1 MAYQKHFKLLFCA
14 LGIFVCYFY
23 FGILQEKITR
33 RQYGDG
39 KDCEKFTYMFSL
51 VFIQCLINYLFAK
64 TSLLTIMKQGE
75 DSTPKM
81 YYVLCAL
88 TYLLAMVCSNM
99 ALQFVS
105 YPTQV
110 IAKSAKPVPVMILGV
125 LLGKKV
131 YPVRKYLF
139 VLLVVFGVVLFMYKD
154 VTPAVKK
161 YSEGQTAFGEFLLLL
176 SLIMDGLLSAVQE
189 RMRAEHNSKSGH
201 MMLNINGW
209 SAVYSGSVIL
219 ASREIFDFIQFLH
232 RYPSTIWHIINFCIA
247 GAFGQYFIF
256 LTVAEFGPLPCSLI
270 TTTRKLF
277 TVLGSIVIFG
287 NNLIYRQ
294 WLDAFPIDSSNI
306 IQARGRNYPL
316 VKESVVKESTKKNVE
331 RWYFGFEKETEP
343 KEEEECTNRSIY
355 DFPTDLFSYQQ
366 RRHGAVVLHAFL
378 GLYCFLL
385 TAFVC
390 HDYLLP
396 AVDCICVNMHIS
408 TDVAGATFLAM
419 ASSFPELF
427 VNIIGTFLTE
437 SDLGAGTVVG
447 SAVFDTFATP
457 ACGALTTLYAIPLE
471 WRILSRDCTMY
482 VISVGTLVIIMW
494 DDRIQ
499 WYEAMV
505 LLILFCSYLIL
516 LFCGKIKKLCC
527 GKIICSDSDSIP
539 RLSNVGDKLSSNGSY
554 NLRQQNNAVAVNFN
568 ENANMEKLERKPNGT
583 RDPENVAN
591 SEKSMDRLVF
601 EYLFTWPKE
610 RNIIGKCWFI
620 LGWPLK
626 FLLFV
631 TIPDIRVE
639 RLKHWYPLSFIMC
652 IIWIAISSYLVSWM
666 VTVVGDTIE
675 IPDSIMGLTFLAAGG
690 NMPEMASIVVLAK
703 QGDGNMAMSNT
714 LGANILDILLCLGL
728 PWMIKCLMTGRDV
741 QIVSGALSYSVLST
755 VVCIIVLYAVIA
767 CFKFKLNK
775 KVGIIC
781 LLLYTIFLIFAILV
795 ELNIFFPV
803 NLPMC
808 D

>member
-294 WLDAFPIDSSNI
+294 WL
-306 IQARGRNYPL
+306 
-316 VKESVVKESTKKNVE
+316 
-331 RWYFGFEKETEP
+331 
-343 KEEEECTNRSIY
+343 
-355 DFPTDLFSYQQ
+355 
-366 RRHGAVVLHAFL
+366 
-378 GLYCFLL
+378 
-385 TAFVC
+385 
-390 HDYLLP
+390 
-396 AVDCICVNMHIS
+396 
-408 TDVAGATFLAM
+408 
-419 ASSFPELF
+419 
-427 VNIIGTFLTE
+427 
-437 SDLGAGTVVG
+437 
-447 SAVFDTFATP
+447 
-457 ACGALTTLYAIPLE
+457 
-471 WRILSRDCTMY
+471 
-482 VISVGTLVIIMW
+482 GTL
-494 DDRIQ
+494 
-499 WYEAMV
+499 
-505 LLILFCSYLIL
+505 
-516 LFCGKIKKLCC
+516 
-527 GKIICSDSDSIP
+527 
-539 RLSNVGDKLSSNGSY
+539 
-554 NLRQQNNAVAVNFN
+554 
-568 ENANMEKLERKPNGT
+568 
-583 RDPENVAN
+583 
-591 SEKSMDRLVF
+591 LVF
-601 EYLFTWPKE
+601 SGLFLDAMYSKDKSPRKD
-610 RNIIGKCWFI
+610 
-620 LGWPLK
+620 
-626 FLLFV
+626 V
-631 TIPDIRVE
+631 T
-639 RLKHWYPLSFIMC
+639 K
-652 IIWIAISSYLVSWM
+652 
-666 VTVVGDTIE
+666 
-675 IPDSIMGLTFLAAGG
+675 
-690 NMPEMASIVVLAK
+690 
-703 QGDGNMAMSNT
+703 
-714 LGANILDILLCLGL
+714 
-728 PWMIKCLMTGRDV
+728 
-741 QIVSGALSYSVLST
+741 
-755 VVCIIVLYAVIA
+755 
-767 CFKFKLNK
+767 
-775 KVGIIC
+775 
-781 LLLYTIFLIFAILV
+781 
-795 ELNIFFPV
+795 
-803 NLPMC
+803 
-808 D
+808 